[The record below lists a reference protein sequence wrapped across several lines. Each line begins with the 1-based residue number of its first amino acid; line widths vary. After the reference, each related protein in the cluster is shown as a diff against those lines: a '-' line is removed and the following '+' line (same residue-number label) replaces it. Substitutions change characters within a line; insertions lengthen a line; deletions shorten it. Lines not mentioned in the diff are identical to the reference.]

1 VKLVAIGNTQLSPTQ
16 VVLAFIARLG
26 AHGQT
31 LLVQKGAR
39 PSSKSRWLT
48 PSHSNP
54 ISTQTDAKY
63 GALGRGVGAVSKGK
77 SIYKSS
83 SANPVTRMCKDG
95 NATAKQR
102 KTMETST
109 GELIA
114 KLTNLSHNLALE
126 LRFKESSLVLEA
138 VGALHTLPN
147 IAETIRNSWHPS
159 MNDSGPSKGLS
170 YISSAQLVD
179 ADE

>member
-1 VKLVAIGNTQLSPTQ
+1 VKLVATGNTQPSPTQ
-16 VVLAFIARLG
+16 VDLAFTARHG

-31 LLVQKGAR
+31 RQVQKGAR
-39 PSSKSRWLT
+39 PSSKSKLLT
-48 PSHSNP
+48 PSHSNH

-63 GALGRGVGAVSKGK
+63 GALGLGAGAVSKGK

>member
-1 VKLVAIGNTQLSPTQ
+1 MP
-16 VVLAFIARLG
+16 
-26 AHGQT
+26 
-31 LLVQKGAR
+31 LLLRATWNAQAVR
-39 PSSKSRWLT
+39 C
-48 PSHSNP
+48 
-54 ISTQTDAKY
+54 
-63 GALGRGVGAVSKGK
+63 GALGRGVGAVLKGK
-77 SIYKSS
+77 NIYKLS
-83 SANPVTRMCKDG
+83 SAIPVTRMCKDG
-95 NATAKQR
+95 NATANNKG
-102 KTMETST
+102 KPMETST

-138 VGALHTLPN
+138 VGALHMLPN
-147 IAETIRNSWHPS
+147 IAETIRNKWHPS